1 LGTDRSHQLGEQIY
15 YDACLNETSPDILL
29 SVAVQ
34 LWMNGFNVLRLVAGT
49 EVKNAGRESSDQS
62 VKGPAAVTTAAP
74 AIQEALARKLVLE
87 HRIAGKTVQQ
97 MIEESDAPADS
108 SDRAAG
114 LASMTAFTTGCVALT
129 HLGIVLA
136 SGGHNLGLTLD
147 SYATV
152 VDGKRLVRRIP
163 QLKKL
168 TIDLAGLARTEI
180 LVSARS
186 GRRTHRLV
194 CDGLQFF

>member
-1 LGTDRSHQLGEQIY
+1 
-15 YDACLNETSPDILL
+15 
-29 SVAVQ
+29 
-34 LWMNGFNVLRLVAGT
+34 MKGFNVLRLVGGT
-49 EVKNAGRESSDQS
+49 EVTNASRESSDQS
-62 VKGPAAVTTAAP
+62 VKGTVAVTTAAP

-87 HRIAGKTVQQ
+87 HRIAGKTVRQ

-108 SDRAAG
+108 SDRAAA

-129 HLGIVLA
+129 HLGIILA

-168 TIDLAGLARTEI
+168 TIDLAGLA
-180 LVSARS
+180 LY
-186 GRRTHRLV
+186 
-194 CDGLQFF
+194 